1 MSRSALSLLA
11 FGLVACQPARDGS
24 PSLDTSALQ
33 GAMPAGGSVGA
44 VFTSPGARPGEELDP
59 YIDETFIQLLE
70 VATASVRVAVDR
82 LDHPGMQEAILE
94 AWDRGLDVQVVADAD
109 NNKYSGFGLLEDAG
123 VPVVWQ
129 PAGAPEM
136 HNKYVIVDEA
146 VVWTGSLSMTTTE
159 LLYNNHASI
168 FLADE
173 TLAAVYRSDFDQ
185 MFVDGDFGVDKAALG
200 GEIEL
205 SIGGARGQVAFGAAD
220 AQIDL
225 LVAQIEAARQSV
237 VVAAHTLTHAQ
248 VVNALLQAKASGR
261 EVVVVLDATNA
272 EIDTFWEQ
280 ELINGGVLVVRD
292 GNQNSPAEGV
302 GGRLG
307 HQLMLIDG
315 MEKTAGSVLVVSST
329 PWSQTAVNRDDDNL
343 LVLHN
348 AEIASRYALELCE
361 LLAIALPHPTLPGA
375 PDPADA
381 FAAVCAAPA
390 PILRINELLPDPVGT
405 DAGKEFVEIVNMG
418 SAAVDLSG
426 WTLGDAAN
434 PARHTFAPQLLHP
447 GQAIVVF
454 DSGNHRSVP
463 GAVNAST
470 RALGMN
476 NNGDTVLLNDP
487 TGAPQDIMTY
497 GRTAAG
503 VSFNRDPDGEASA
516 LWVRHDAVDGARGR
530 QSPGKR
536 ADGSAW

>member
-11 FGLVACQPARDGS
+11 LGLVACQPARDGA

-33 GAMPAGGSVGA
+33 GAMPAGGTVGA
-44 VFTSPGARPGEELDP
+44 VFTSPGARPGDEVDP

-109 NNKYSGFGLLEDAG
+109 NDKFSGFELLEGAG
-123 VPVVWQ
+123 VPVIWQ

-173 TLAAVYRSDFDQ
+173 ALAAVYRSDFDQ
-185 MFVDGDFGVDKAALG
+185 MFVEGKFGADKAPLRDK
-200 GEIEL
+200 IEL

-220 AQIDL
+220 AQVDL
-225 LVAQIEAARQSV
+225 LVAQIEAARRSV

-248 VVNALLQAKASGR
+248 VINALLQAKASGVQ
-261 EVVVVLDATNA
+261 VVVLLDATNA
-272 EIDTFWEQ
+272 EIDAFWEQ
-280 ELINGGVLVVRD
+280 ELLAGGVMVVRD
-292 GNQNSPAEGV
+292 GNQNSPSTGV

-307 HQLMLIDG
+307 HQLVIIDG
-315 MEKTAGSVLVVSST
+315 MEKADGSVLVVGST
-329 PWSQTAVNRDDDNL
+329 PWSQTAVNRDDDNV
-343 LVLHN
+343 LVLHD
-348 AEIASRYALELCE
+348 AEITSRYALELCD
-361 LLAIALPHPTLPGA
+361 LLAIALPHPTAPGA
-375 PDPADA
+375 TDPADA

-390 PILRINELLPDPVGT
+390 PMLRINEVLPDPVGA
-405 DAGKEFVEIVNMG
+405 DAGKEFIEVVNMG
-418 SAAVDLSG
+418 GASVDLSG
-426 WTLGDAAN
+426 WTVGDAAN
-434 PARHTFAPQLLHP
+434 PARHTFSAQILHP
-447 GQAIVVF
+447 GQAVVVF
-454 DSGNHRSVP
+454 DSGNHRTVP
-463 GAVNAST
+463 GAINAST
-470 RALGMN
+470 RALGLN
-476 NNGDTVLLNDP
+476 NNGDTVLLSDP
-487 TGAPQDIMTY
+487 TGAPQDIMSY
-497 GRTAAG
+497 GRTVAG

-536 ADGSAW
+536 ADGTGW

>member
-11 FGLVACQPARDGS
+11 LGLVACQPARDGS

-33 GAMPAGGSVGA
+33 GAMPGGGTVGA
-44 VFTSPGARPGEELDP
+44 VFTSPGARPGDELDP

-70 VATASVRVAVDR
+70 VATGSVRVAVDR

-109 NNKYSGFGLLEDAG
+109 NNKFSGFGLLEDAG

-129 PAGAPEM
+129 APGAAEM

-146 VVWTGSLSMTTTE
+146 VVWTGSLSMTTDE

-185 MFVDGDFGVDKAALG
+185 MFVEGKFGVAKAPLG

-220 AQIDL
+220 AQVDL
-225 LVAQIEAARQSV
+225 LVEQIQSAKQSV
-237 VVAAHTLTHAQ
+237 VVAAHTLTHAE
-248 VVNALLQAKASGR
+248 VVNALLQAKASGLR
-261 EVVVVLDATNA
+261 VVVLLDATNA
-272 EIDTFWEQ
+272 EIDGFWEE

-292 GNQNSPAEGV
+292 GNQNSPSEGV

-307 HQLMLIDG
+307 HQLVLIDG
-315 MEKTAGSVLVVSST
+315 MEQAAGSILVVSST

-343 LVLHN
+343 LVLQN
-348 AEIASRYALELCE
+348 ADIASRYALELCD
-361 LLAIALPHPTLPGA
+361 LLALALPHPTLPGA

-390 PILRINELLPDPVGT
+390 PLLRINELLPDPVGA
-405 DAGKEFVEIVNMG
+405 DAGKEFIEIVNMG

-426 WTLGDAAN
+426 WPLGDAAN
-434 PARHTFAPQLLHP
+434 PARHTFAAQLLHP
-447 GQAIVVF
+447 GQAVVVF
-454 DSGNHRSVP
+454 DSGNHSGVP

-470 RALGMN
+470 RALGLN
-476 NNGDTVLLNDP
+476 NNGDTVLLSDP
-487 TGAPQDIMTY
+487 TGASQDIMTY
-497 GRTAAG
+497 GRTTAG
-503 VSFNRDPDGEASA
+503 VSFNRDPDGEPSA
-516 LWVRHDAVDGARGR
+516 LWARHDAVDGALGR
-530 QSPGKR
+530 KSPGKR
-536 ADGSAW
+536 ADGTSW